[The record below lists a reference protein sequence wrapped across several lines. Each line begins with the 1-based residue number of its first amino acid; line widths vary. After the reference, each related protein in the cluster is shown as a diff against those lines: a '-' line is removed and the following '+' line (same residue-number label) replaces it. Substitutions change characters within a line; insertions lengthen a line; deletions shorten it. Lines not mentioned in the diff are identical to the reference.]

1 MVTSDINNLPNRF
14 FQPALSSQVDGHTS
28 GLASDRLGELVTDIQ
43 DVDQCIRII
52 LTTPKG
58 SDPHRPLFGSNLHL
72 YIDYPVNSA
81 RPHIVREAVNALRE
95 WEPRIEVVKVTV
107 SLVDVAAL
115 ACVVEWEFAAGVAE
129 ESFVTNLALGVA
141 K

>member
-1 MVTSDINNLPNRF
+1 MTLTRSKKDP
-14 FQPALSSQVDGHTS
+14 DD
-28 GLASDRLGELVTDIQ
+28 LA
-43 DVDQCIRII
+43 
-52 LTTPKG
+52 
-58 SDPHRPLFGSNLHL
+58 
-72 YIDYPVNSA
+72 
-81 RPHIVREAVNALRE
+81 ALRE

-115 ACVVEWEFAAGVAE
+115 ACVVEWKFAAGVAE